1 MATPVAPVE
10 HTTELALSE
19 KRKLVKSLGHLDM
32 VFFTVC
38 AIVGL
43 DLLGQAA
50 SYGAQ
55 AFTWVVVL
63 VVLFMFPYALLMAEL
78 GTAFPQEGGHD
89 ASQRLTVRSNQNPPS
104 DHSGQNRPPV
114 AERVQPKATA
124 ASPPH
129 FQAGQLRV
137 VPRPPDD
144 PRNDPNICNDKYGSI
159 VAGLTARK
167 SRFLLYYRPS
177 VRGGRGLRDTQ
188 DYAVGAQ
195 K

>member
-1 MATPVAPVE
+1 MATPAAPVE

-78 GTAFPQEGGHD
+78 GTAFPQEGGPYEWMKLTWGRLAAGIGAVLYWVTNPFWVGGSLCFIATDTWSSNIH
-89 ASQRLTVRSNQNPPS
+89 ASVAARSATT
-104 DHSGQNRPPV
+104 HSSSSSSGS
-114 AERVQPKATA
+114 
-124 ASPPH
+124 AS
-129 FQAGQLRV
+129 A
-137 VPRPPDD
+137 
-144 PRNDPNICNDKYGSI
+144 
-159 VAGLTARK
+159 
-167 SRFLLYYRPS
+167 SRSCR
-177 VRGGRGLRDTQ
+177 
-188 DYAVGAQ
+188 
-195 K
+195 